1 MDDLSNQYC
10 QNLILNKEMD
20 DYSEKCYD
28 LLKYTPMNKNSFFKV
43 IIMLFFRSKC
53 SHVLR

>member
-20 DYSEKCYD
+20 DYSEKRYD
-28 LLKYTPMNKNSFFKV
+28 LFKYTPMNKNSFFKV
-43 IIMLFFRSKC
+43 VIMLFFRSKC